1 MNPREML
8 IHAIKQAQ
16 THLLDPEADVRTV
29 AKQLQQTAAL
39 VLAEMR
45 QSLSPRR
52 RTMQQAQLMRNK

>member
-8 IHAIKQAQ
+8 THAVKQAQ
-16 THLLDPEADVRTV
+16 THLLDPQADVRTV

-45 QSLSPRR
+45 TSLSPRR
-52 RTMQQAQLMRNK
+52 RTMQQTQFAKVR